1 MRIYKP
7 VQISYNYTMKKTK
20 VTDIVYKPFAEQ
32 IIKLMEVQIK
42 NPKKRWDA
50 PFNNL
55 NSRPTN
61 AKTKNVYRGINAM
74 MTTFDTYFSK
84 YKYCLYAT
92 KAQWKLLGNAPKA
105 GAKPI
110 PIVFYKPRFE
120 ESKVDPTRKVQTGA
134 LLLYSK
140 SFNFEQTE
148 GDYTPPVFKTGKQY
162 SIDAIDQFVKSTK
175 VEIKHKEEGRCYY
188 NQTSDFINMTSKINF
203 KDTKEADASV
213 HYYSVLFHELTHST
227 GHDSRTGRM
236 KKNADKYKWWLTN
249 NYAFEELVAELGSVL
264 FGQQFNIE
272 KTIRGNHIQY
282 LNSWIKALKT
292 DYTLIADASAQ
303 AQKAVDFFAVK

>member
-1 MRIYKP
+1 MR
-7 VQISYNYTMKKTK
+7 KTK
-20 VTDIVYKPFAEQ
+20 VTEVVYKPFAPK
-32 IIKLMEVQIK
+32 IVKLMEEQLK
-42 NPKKRWDA
+42 NPKKRWDSA
-50 PFNNL
+50 FNNL
-55 NSRPTN
+55 NCRPMN
-61 AKTKNVYRGINAM
+61 AKTKNIYKGINAI
-74 MTTFDTYFSK
+74 MTTFDTYFSE
-84 YKYCLYAT
+84 YKYCIYAT
-92 KAQWKLLGNAPKA
+92 KKQWASLGNVPKA
-105 GAKPI
+105 GAQPLPI
-110 PIVFYKPRFE
+110 IFYKPRFE
-120 ESKVDPTRKVQTGA
+120 ESKKDSTKKVQTGCM
-134 LLLYSK
+134 LLYSK
-140 SFNFEQTE
+140 GYNFAQTE

-162 SIDAIDQFVKSTK
+162 SIDAIDQFVKSTN

-203 KDTKEADASV
+203 KDTEEADATV

-236 KKNADKYKWWLTN
+236 KKNADKYKWWLTD

-282 LNSWIKALKT
+282 LNSWIKALKN
-292 DYTLIADASAQ
+292 DYTLIADAAAK

>member
-1 MRIYKP
+1 M
-7 VQISYNYTMKKTK
+7 Q
-20 VTDIVYKPFAEQ
+20 
-32 IIKLMEVQIK
+32 
-42 NPKKRWDA
+42 
-50 PFNNL
+50 
-55 NSRPTN
+55 
-61 AKTKNVYRGINAM
+61 
-74 MTTFDTYFSK
+74 
-84 YKYCLYAT
+84 
-92 KAQWKLLGNAPKA
+92 
-105 GAKPI
+105 
-110 PIVFYKPRFE
+110 
-120 ESKVDPTRKVQTGA
+120 ESKVDPTRKVQAGA

-140 SFNFEQTE
+140 GYNFAQTE

-162 SIDAIDQFVKSTK
+162 SIDAIDQFVKSTN

>member
-1 MRIYKP
+1 
-7 VQISYNYTMKKTK
+7 
-20 VTDIVYKPFAEQ
+20 
-32 IIKLMEVQIK
+32 
-42 NPKKRWDA
+42 
-50 PFNNL
+50 
-55 NSRPTN
+55 
-61 AKTKNVYRGINAM
+61 
-74 MTTFDTYFSK
+74 MTYGDVFFVFG
-84 YKYCLYAT
+84 CEI

-140 SFNFEQTE
+140 GFNFDQTE
-148 GDYTPPVFKTGKQY
+148 GTYQPPVFKAGKQY
-162 SIDAIDQFVKSTK
+162 SVDAIDQFVKSTK
-175 VEIKHKEEGRCYY
+175 VDLRHKEEGRCFYSPIGDY
-188 NQTSDFINMTSKINF
+188 INMTSKINF
-203 KDTKEADASV
+203 KDTKEADATV
-213 HYYSVLFHELTHST
+213 HYYSVLFHELTHAT
-227 GHDSRTGRM
+227 GHESRTGRM
-236 KKNADKYKWWLTN
+236 KKNAEKYSWWN
-249 NYAFEELVAELGSVL
+249 RDNYAFEELVAELGSVL

>member
-1 MRIYKP
+1 
-7 VQISYNYTMKKTK
+7 MKKTK
-20 VTDIVYKPFAEQ
+20 VTDIVYKPFADQ

-55 NSRPTN
+55 NSRPMN
-61 AKTKNVYRGINAM
+61 AKTKNGYKGINAI
-74 MTTFDTYFSK
+74 MTSFDTYFSK

-92 KAQWKLLGNAPKA
+92 KKQWASLGNAPKS
-105 GAKPI
+105 GAKPL
-110 PIVFYKPRFE
+110 PIIFYKPLMQD
-120 ESKVDPTRKVQTGA
+120 SKVDPTMKVQAGCI
-134 LLLYSK
+134 LLYSK
-140 SFNFEQTE
+140 GYNYAQTE

-162 SIDAIDQFVKSTK
+162 SIDGIDQFVKSTK
-175 VEIKHKEEGRCYY
+175 VDLRHKEQGRCFY
-188 NQTSDFINMTSKINF
+188 NQTGDYINMTSKINF
-203 KDTKEADASV
+203 KDTTEADASV

-227 GHDSRTGRM
+227 GHESRTGRI
-236 KKNADKYKWWLTN
+236 KKNNDKFGVRN
-249 NYAFEELVAELGSVL
+249 EYAFEELVAELGSVL

>member
-1 MRIYKP
+1 
-7 VQISYNYTMKKTK
+7 MKKTK
-20 VTDIVYKPFAEQ
+20 VTDIVYKPFADQ

-55 NSRPTN
+55 NSRPMN

-74 MTTFDTYFSK
+74 MTTFDTYFNK

-92 KAQWKLLGNAPKA
+92 KKQWASLGNAPKA
-105 GAKPI
+105 GEKPL
-110 PIVFYKPRFE
+110 PIIFYKPLMQ
-120 ESKVDPTRKVQTGA
+120 ESKVDPTRKVQAGA

-140 SFNFEQTE
+140 GYNFAQTE

-203 KDTKEADASV
+203 KDTKEADATV
-213 HYYSVLFHELTHST
+213 HYYSVLFHELTHAT
-227 GHDSRTGRM
+227 GHESRTGRM
-236 KKNADKYKWWLTN
+236 KKNAEKYSWWN
-249 NYAFEELVAELGSVL
+249 RDNYAFEELVAELGSVL

>member
-1 MRIYKP
+1 
-7 VQISYNYTMKKTK
+7 MKKTK
-20 VTDIVYKPFAEQ
+20 VTEIVHKPLAEQ
-32 IIKLMEVQIK
+32 VVQLMQGQI
-42 NPKKRWDA
+42 NDPKKRWDA

-61 AKTKNVYRGINAM
+61 AKTKLYFKGVNAM
-74 MTTFDTYFSK
+74 LTTFDTYFNK

-92 KAQWKLLGNAPKA
+92 KKQWASLGNAPKT

-110 PIVFYKPRFE
+110 PIVFYKPFFKD
-120 ESKVDPTRKVQTGA
+120 SKIVKDKKVISGA
-134 LLLYSK
+134 ILLYSK
-140 SFNFEQTE
+140 SFNFAQTE

-162 SIDAIDQFVKSTK
+162 SVDAIDQFVKSTK
-175 VEIKHKEEGRCYY
+175 VDLRHKEQGRCFY
-188 NQTSDFINMTSKINF
+188 NQTGDYINMTSKINF
-203 KDTKEADASV
+203 KDTKEADATM

-227 GHDSRTGRM
+227 GHESRTGRI
-236 KKNADKYKWWLTN
+236 KKNNDKFGVRN
-249 NYAFEELVAELGSVL
+249 EYAFEELVAELGSVL

-292 DYTLIADASAQ
+292 DYTLIGDALAQ
-303 AQKAVDFFAVK
+303 SQKAVDYFQPVKQ

>member
-1 MRIYKP
+1 
-7 VQISYNYTMKKTK
+7 MKKTK
-20 VTDIVYKPFAEQ
+20 VTDIVYKPFADQ

-92 KAQWKLLGNAPKA
+92 KKQWASLGNAPKA
-105 GAKPI
+105 DAKPI
-110 PIVFYKPRFE
+110 PIVFYKPLMQ
-120 ESKVDPTRKVQTGA
+120 ESKVDPTRKVQAGA

-140 SFNFEQTE
+140 GYNFAQTE

-227 GHDSRTGRM
+227 GHESRTGRM

>member
-1 MRIYKP
+1 
-7 VQISYNYTMKKTK
+7 MKKTK
-20 VTDIVYKPFAEQ
+20 VTDIVYKPFAAQ

-61 AKTKNVYRGINAM
+61 AKTRNVYRGINAM

-110 PIVFYKPRFE
+110 PIIFYKPRFE

-140 SFNFEQTE
+140 GFNFDQTE
-148 GDYTPPVFKTGKQY
+148 GTYQPPVFKAGKQY
-162 SIDAIDQFVKSTK
+162 SVDAIDQFVKSTK
-175 VEIKHKEEGRCYY
+175 VDLRHKEEGRCFYSPTGDY
-188 NQTSDFINMTSKINF
+188 INMTSKINF
-203 KDTKEADASV
+203 KDTEEADATM

-227 GHDSRTGRM
+227 GHESRTGRM
-236 KKNADKYKWWLTN
+236 KKNADKYKWWLTD

>member
-1 MRIYKP
+1 
-7 VQISYNYTMKKTK
+7 MKKTK
-20 VTDIVYKPFAEQ
+20 VTEIVHKPLAEQ
-32 IIKLMEVQIK
+32 VVQLMQGQI
-42 NPKKRWDA
+42 NDPKKRWDA

-61 AKTKNVYRGINAM
+61 AKTKLYFKGVNAM
-74 MTTFDTYFSK
+74 LTTFDTHFNR

-92 KAQWKLLGNAPKA
+92 KKQWASLGNAPKP

-110 PIVFYKPRFE
+110 PIVFYKPFFKD
-120 ESKVDPTRKVQTGA
+120 SKIVKDKKVISGA
-134 LLLYSK
+134 ILLYSK
-140 SFNFEQTE
+140 SFNFAQTE

-188 NQTSDFINMTSKINF
+188 SPIGDYINMTSKINF
-203 KDTKEADASV
+203 KDTTEADASV
-213 HYYSVLFHELTHST
+213 HYYSTLFHELTHST
-227 GHDSRTGRM
+227 GHESRTGRI
-236 KKNADKYKWWLTN
+236 KRNKEKLPFYNE
-249 NYAFEELVAELGSVL
+249 YAFEELVAELGSVL

-272 KTIRGNHIQY
+272 KTIRENHIQY

-292 DYTLIADASAQ
+292 DYTLIGDALAQ
-303 AQKAVDFFAVK
+303 SQKAVDYFQPVKQ